1 MSSEVFIRGLF
12 SLVFASVFAWVVF
25 DRYDNDVG
33 SELTEKETQ
42 RYLPYV
48 NGFLLPMFILVTVG
62 FSAAMFGPM
71 QSVQAMLS
79 FFGTFIHIGIYY
91 LILAAVMPFFRKYI
105 SARACAMLWLIPN
118 YLYITN
124 MSYMELDRPLLW
136 IYIPGNIIWIVF
148 AVWIAGF
155 AVFLAFKLAEHL
167 IFRHRL
173 LHGSQPVTDE
183 NTIALLDSI
192 VKDAGIKKAKFRLV
206 ISPAAK
212 TPLSIGMFRHT
223 IRIVLPRR
231 NYTIQE
237 LELIFKH
244 EVIHIC
250 REDSWSKFFMTFC
263 TAMCWFN
270 PLMWNAMKKSAEDLE
285 LSCDETVLLG
295 ADEKTRKKYA
305 TLILD
310 TAGDRRG
317 FTTCLS
323 ASARSLRYRLKS
335 ITKPIKKSSGALI
348 VGIVFFAISMTS
360 GYVALAYSKGSG
372 AQLIY
377 ENQGFEQYS
386 IHSVSSLEDEY
397 NREYE
402 VMDENEFHRYLS
414 DLQLSDV
421 AGNYSY
427 SSSDKVSYIM
437 DTPRGTKVITLF
449 DDMIKITRLYG
460 ESPSSE
466 TYYVKD
472 GLDWDYINS
481 IVIPHPAVKVL
492 LYKDGEYSKTF
503 VPRLISLVKYVEGV
517 EQQVYRLDTREN
529 ETHGVFSR
537 SLYDKAEFVFSQPVS
552 GQCRITV
559 YDWERQENYTEE
571 IESVSDRYLFTL
583 ADYPAHYTIST
594 DFAGPDGT
602 VYHGEFIFDIGYAD

>member
-1 MSSEVFIRGLF
+1 MSSEVFMRGLF

-48 NGFLLPMFILVTVG
+48 NGLLLPMFILVTVG
-62 FSAAMFGPM
+62 FTAAMLGPI
-71 QSVQAMLS
+71 QSAQAMIS
-79 FFGTFIHIGIYY
+79 FFGTFLHISIYY
-91 LILAAVMPFFRKYI
+91 LILAAFIPFFRKHI

-118 YLYITN
+118 YLYICN
-124 MSYMELDRPLLW
+124 MSYMELDKPLLW
-136 IYIPGNIIWIVF
+136 LYIPGDIIWIIF

-155 AVFLAFKLAEHL
+155 VALLAFKLVEHTA
-167 IFRHRL
+167 FRHRL
-173 LHGSQPVTDE
+173 LHGSQPVTDQ
-183 NTIALLDSI
+183 NTLALLDSI
-192 VKDAGIKKAKFRLV
+192 VKEAGIKKAKFRLV

-212 TPLSIGMFRHT
+212 TPLSIGMFRRT
-223 IRIVLPRR
+223 IRIVLPSR

-244 EVIHIC
+244 EIVHIC
-250 REDSWSKFFMTFC
+250 REDAWSKFFMAFC

-295 ADEKTRKKYA
+295 ADEKTRKEYA
-305 TLILD
+305 SLILD

-323 ASARSLRYRLKS
+323 ASAQSLLYRLKS

-348 VGIVFFAISMTS
+348 VGIVFFVISMTN
-360 GYVALAYSKGSG
+360 GYVALAYSRGSG
-372 AQLIY
+372 AQIIY

-386 IHSVSSLEDEY
+386 IRSVSNLEDEY

-402 VMDENEFHRYLS
+402 MVDENAFHRYLS

-437 DTPRGTKVITLF
+437 DTPQGTKVIMLF

-460 ESPSSE
+460 DSPTSE

-481 IVIPHPAVKVL
+481 VVIPHPAVKVL

-503 VPRLISLVKYVEGV
+503 VPRLVSLVKYVEGA
-517 EQQVYRLDTREN
+517 EQQVYRLDTQEN
-529 ETHGVFSR
+529 ETHGVFSQ
-537 SLYDKAEFVFSQPVS
+537 SLYDKAEFVFSQPAS
-552 GQCRITV
+552 GRCRITV
-559 YDWERQENYTEE
+559 YDWDRQENYTEE
-571 IESVSDRYLFTL
+571 IESASDSYPFTL
-583 ADYPAHYTIST
+583 ADYPAHYTISA

-602 VYHGEFIFDIGYAD
+602 VYHGEFIFDVGYTD